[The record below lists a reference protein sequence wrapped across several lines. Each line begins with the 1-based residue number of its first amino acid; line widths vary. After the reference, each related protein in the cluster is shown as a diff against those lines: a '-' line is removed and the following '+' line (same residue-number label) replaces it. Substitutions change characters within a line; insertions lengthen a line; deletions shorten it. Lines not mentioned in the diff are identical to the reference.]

1 MLTFQDLYE
10 TYAPDVYRFALWLA
24 GDSAEAADVVSE
36 TFVRAWVRRA
46 TIRTETLKAYLLTIA
61 RNVYLERRRKR
72 KREVVLD
79 DVHADPATGPEGVVE
94 SRLELERVQRVLQTL
109 PEADR
114 TAFVLRVQHE
124 LPYAEIARVLEISLS
139 AAKVKVHRVRKK
151 LLAMRVEEG
160 ACGG

>member
-24 GDSAEAADVVSE
+24 GDSAEAGDVVSE

-79 DVHADPATGPEGVVE
+79 DVYADPMPGPERVVA
-94 SRLELERVQRVLQTL
+94 SRLELERVQGVLQSL
-109 PEADR
+109 PEIDR
-114 TAFVLRVQHE
+114 AAFVLRVQHE

-151 LLAMRVEEG
+151 LLAIRVEEG
-160 ACGG
+160 V

>member
-10 TYAPDVYRFALWLA
+10 TYGPDVYRFSLWLA
-24 GDSAEAADVVSE
+24 RDSAEAADVVSE

-79 DVHADPATGPEGVVE
+79 DVHADPAPGPEGVVE

-109 PEADR
+109 PEIDR

-151 LLAMRVEEG
+151 LLAVFVENEQ
-160 ACGG
+160 

>member
-10 TYAPDVYRFALWLA
+10 TYAPDVYRFALWMA
-24 GDSAEAADVVSE
+24 ADSAEAGDVVSE

-46 TIRTETLKAYLLTIA
+46 TIRTETLKAYLFTIA

-79 DVHADPATGPEGVVE
+79 DVYADPVPGPEGVVE
-94 SRLELERVQRVLQTL
+94 SRLELERVLRVLSTL
-109 PEADR
+109 PECDR
-114 TAFVLRVQHE
+114 VAFVLRVQHE
-124 LPYAEIARVLEISLS
+124 LPYAEIARVLEVSLS

-151 LLAMRVEEG
+151 PLAKLVE
-160 ACGG
+160 